1 MSDWKKRNEDWRD
14 EDELEEEE
22 ECECPWVDSKG
33 KVRETAYCQYLLEKH
48 PMMCLKQKMFD
59 QNGEVDE
66 DALLYEVHSDLRD
79 FVLDNLAR
87 RKSRFWTHSA
97 SKPIP
102 LNGNPSLTAS
112 ISRTEPTFWMSGAL
126 CRKRNSA

>member
-48 PMMCLKQKMFD
+48 PIMCSCSNRFSAVQLNCFDTPRSLIFSVSIILKFI
-59 QNGEVDE
+59 
-66 DALLYEVHSDLRD
+66 S
-79 FVLDNLAR
+79 LA
-87 RKSRFWTHSA
+87 
-97 SKPIP
+97 P
-102 LNGNPSLTAS
+102 L
-112 ISRTEPTFWMSGAL
+112 IIM
-126 CRKRNSA
+126 

>member
-1 MSDWKKRNEDWRD
+1 MSDWKKRNDDWRD

-48 PMMCLKQKMFD
+48 PMMCLKQKLFD

-79 FVLDNLAR
+79 FVLDNLAKKEKQVLDALR
-87 RKSRFWTHSA
+87 ILSLIHIFGHTAVREEPEFSFPKKT
-97 SKPIP
+97 KNP
-102 LNGNPSLTAS
+102 NPS
-112 ISRTEPTFWMSGAL
+112 R
-126 CRKRNSA
+126 CV